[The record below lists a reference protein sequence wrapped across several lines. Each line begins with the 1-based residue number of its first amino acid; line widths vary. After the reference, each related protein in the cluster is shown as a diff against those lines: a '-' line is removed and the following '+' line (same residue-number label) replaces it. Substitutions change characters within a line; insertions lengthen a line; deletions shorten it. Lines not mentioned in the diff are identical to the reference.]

1 MKPFTK
7 EELIQKLNLS
17 DGYIYDALVV
27 GGGHAGIEAAL
38 ANARVGL
45 QTIMICGK
53 FERIGNMPCN
63 PSIGGPA
70 KGILVREIDALGGQ
84 MAKSADKTCLQV
96 KMLNLSKGPAVRA
109 MRVQSD
115 KLVYAEYM
123 QDVVTKQP
131 NLDIYIALVDS
142 LVVEKDYIR
151 GVILEDGTTIFAKTV
166 IITTGTYLSSRILC
180 GKETKPLGP
189 DGEKTNYGLSK
200 SLQQLGFHLIRLK
213 TGTPPR
219 IYTDTIDFSKG
230 QLELGTN
237 LPLTFSYETNPKD
250 MIPFEQQVP
259 CYLIWTTKQTHDI
272 IFAHLH
278 ESSMYSGIVEGIGP
292 RYCPSIEDKLV
303 RFKEK
308 ERHQLFLEPE
318 SMKLN
323 ETYIQGFSTS
333 MPHYVQEQMVHSL
346 PGFENAKIAR
356 YAYAIEYDAIDPL
369 ELKPTLESKKIK
381 GLFFGGQVNGTS
393 GYEEAA
399 AQGLMAGIN
408 ASCYVR
414 GMNPIVLRRDE
425 AYLGVL
431 IDDLVTKGVTD
442 PYRMLTSRAEY
453 RLLLRHD
460 NADQR
465 LIEYGYKVGLIQ
477 EERYLAFLYKM
488 QQLKVEKERLASIR
502 LTPKK
507 EINAY
512 LEHIPSPPLH
522 DGICAIDLMKRPEV
536 NYFDIVQM
544 AHLHHPLEYEL
555 GEQVNIEIKY
565 QGYIDKEFKEASRV
579 LKLETVRIP
588 EDIEYK
594 EIPNLASEAREK
606 LERVKPLTIAQAS
619 RISGVNPAD
628 IAILLVYIETNR
640 KRKKVYASVK

>member
-7 EELIQKLNLS
+7 KELIQKINQGN
-17 DGYIYDALVV
+17 GYIYDVLVV

-45 QTIMICGK
+45 KTIMVCGSFK
-53 FERIGNMPCN
+53 RIGNMPCN

-115 KLVYAEYM
+115 KLVYARYM
-123 QDVVTKQP
+123 QEVVTSQS
-131 NLDIYIALVDS
+131 NLDIYIALVDA
-142 LVVEKDYIR
+142 LMVEENNIK
-151 GVILEDGTTIFAKTV
+151 GVILEDGTKIDAKTV
-166 IITTGTYLSSRILC
+166 IVTTGTYLSSRILC

-189 DGEKTNYGLSK
+189 DGEQTNYGLSK
-200 SLQQLGFHLIRLK
+200 SLQNLGFRLIRLK

-219 IYTDTIDFSKG
+219 VYTDTIDFSKG

-237 LPLTFSYETNPKD
+237 IPLAFSYETNPKD
-250 MIPFEQQVP
+250 MLPFDKQVP
-259 CYLIWTTKQTHDI
+259 CYLIWTTKKTHEI
-272 IFAHLH
+272 IFEHLN
-278 ESSMYSGIVEGIGP
+278 ESSMYSGIVEGVGP

-303 RFKEK
+303 RFKDK

-318 SMKLN
+318 SMEIN

-346 PGFENAKIAR
+346 LGFENAKIAR

-369 ELKPTLESKKIK
+369 ELKPTLESKKVK

-414 GMNPIVLRRDE
+414 GKNQIVLRRDE

-465 LIEYGYKVGLIQ
+465 LIKYGYEVGLIK
-477 EERYLAFLYKM
+477 EERYQTFLNKM
-488 QQLKVEKERLASIR
+488 EQIKKEKEILETIR

-507 EINAY
+507 EINDY
-512 LEHIPSPPLH
+512 LETIPSPILR
-522 DGICAIDLMKRPEV
+522 DGISAIDLMKRPEIS
-536 NYFDIVQM
+536 YFDIVKM
-544 AHLHHPLEYEL
+544 AHLHPSLDYEL

-579 LKLETVRIP
+579 LKLETVNIP

-594 EIPNLASEAREK
+594 RIPNLASEAKEK
-606 LERVKPLTIAQAS
+606 LAKVRPLTIAQAS
-619 RISGVNPAD
+619 RISGVNPSD
-628 IAILLVYIETNR
+628 IAILLVYIEANR
-640 KRKKVYASVK
+640 KRKTTHA